1 LKAELEGVAEI
12 LSGHP
17 EIRTLRIE
25 AYWSGP
31 KAKAKGKAGPAKA
44 LTGRQ
49 AAVIKD
55 YLVGKGAPAERIEA
69 VGRGSEA
76 PLVPNLGPANQ
87 KKNRRVELI
96 VVQ

>member
-1 LKAELEGVAEI
+1 VVEV

-17 EIRTLRIE
+17 EIRILRVE
-25 AYWSGP
+25 AHWSGP
-31 KAKAKGKAGPAKA
+31 KAKAAAKGGAAKA
-44 LTGRQ
+44 LTERQ
-49 AAVIKD
+49 AAVVKD

-69 VGRGSEA
+69 AGRGSEA
-76 PLVPNLGPANQ
+76 PLVPNLGPASQ